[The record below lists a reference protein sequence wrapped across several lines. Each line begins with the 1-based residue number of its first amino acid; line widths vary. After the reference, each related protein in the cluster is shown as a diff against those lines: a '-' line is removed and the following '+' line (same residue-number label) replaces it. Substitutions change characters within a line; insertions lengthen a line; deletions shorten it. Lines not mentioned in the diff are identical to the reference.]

1 MFSLLPALVSAL
13 FLGYGF
19 YVIAEKGFT
28 RVTTSFFALCV
39 TTFFW
44 QATWAVLFQVRDP
57 AAAQVLVKI
66 GYLLILFLPTSLYH
80 FLAEISGRQ
89 GERRYVFASYGFAAV
104 LAGFL
109 AFTDLFVAGYYE
121 YFFGYYPKAGVLHP
135 LHVLQTV
142 IVVNRGLYI
151 TWRQQQAATSGQKA
165 RLRLCIA
172 SLFIYFFA
180 AIDYLANYG
189 FEFYPPGVAF
199 LAVSLG
205 IISLA
210 VIKYDLMSPVAVA
223 ATVAHEVRT
232 PLANI
237 RLQAVAAAQWWP
249 ELYEGYRLAVQN
261 KLIEPNLPPDAMRL
275 MENLSRSITRQ
286 VDRSN
291 VVIDLILA
299 SARMEEIDSG
309 TFAAHSIR
317 HCVSEA
323 LEGYPFVF
331 GEKDKVNITGL
342 GDFRFHGSETLVVY
356 VIFNLLR
363 NSLYAI
369 KAAGRGDITI
379 STSSASGWNALVIT
393 DTGTGIPAVA
403 LPRIFDTFFTTKK
416 GGGAGLGL
424 AFCKRVMAS
433 FGGRIHCDSTEGRF
447 TTFTLEF
454 PPAVQDGSSPAQS
467 SRDAQGRSSEGS
479 VSR

>member
-1 MFSLLPALVSAL
+1 MYSLLPALVSAL

-28 RVTTSFFALCV
+28 RVTTSFFVLCV

-44 QATWAVLFQVRDP
+44 QAAWAALFQVRDP
-57 AAAQVLVKI
+57 AVAQVLVKL
-66 GYLLILFLPTSLYH
+66 GYLLIIFLPTSLYH
-80 FLAEISGRQ
+80 FLSEISGRQ
-89 GERRYVFASYGFAAV
+89 GERRFVMASYAVAGTLAA
-104 LAGFL
+104 FL
-109 AFTDLFVAGYYE
+109 VFSDLFVAGFYE
-121 YFFGYYPKAGVLHP
+121 YFFGYYPKAGLLHP

-142 IVVNRGLYI
+142 VVVNRGLYI
-151 TWRQQQAATSGQKA
+151 TWRQQQAATSGQKS

-180 AIDYLANYG
+180 AVDYLANYG
-189 FEFYPPGVAF
+189 FQFYPPGVAF
-199 LAVSLG
+199 IAVSLG
-205 IISLA
+205 IIALA

-237 RLQAVAAAQWWP
+237 RLQAVAVAQWWP

-261 KLIEPNLPPDAMRL
+261 KLIEPNLPPEGMRL
-275 MENLSRSITRQ
+275 MENLSKSITRQ

-299 SARMEEIDSG
+299 SARMEEIDGG
-309 TFAAHSIR
+309 TFASHSVR
-317 HCVSEA
+317 ECVAEA
-323 LEGYPFVF
+323 LEGYPFTF
-331 GEKDKVNITGL
+331 GEKDKINITGL
-342 GDFRFHGSETLVVY
+342 GDFRFHGSETLLVY

-363 NSLYAI
+363 NSLYAM
-369 KAAGRGDITI
+369 KAARKGEITI
-379 STSSASGWNALVIT
+379 ATSSASGWNALIIT
-393 DTGTGIPAVA
+393 DTASGIPAAA

-433 FGGRIHCDSTEGRF
+433 FGGRIHCDSTEG
-447 TTFTLEF
+447 
-454 PPAVQDGSSPAQS
+454 
-467 SRDAQGRSSEGS
+467 
-479 VSR
+479 

>member
-19 YVIAEKGFT
+19 YVIAEKGFN
-28 RVTTSFFALCV
+28 RVTTSFLVLCV

-44 QATWAVLFQVRDP
+44 QATWAVLFQVRSP
-57 AAAQVLVKI
+57 EYAQVLVKA

-80 FLAEISGRQ
+80 FLTEISGRQ
-89 GERRYVFASYGFAAV
+89 GERRYVFASYAAAGV
-104 LAGFL
+104 LACFL
-109 AFTDLFVAGYYE
+109 VFSDLFVNGYYE
-121 YFFGYYPKAGVLHP
+121 YFFGYYPRAGILHP

-142 IVVNRGLYI
+142 VVVNRGLYI
-151 TWRQQQAATSGQKA
+151 TWRQQQAASSGQRS

-172 SLFIYFFA
+172 SLFVYFFA
-180 AIDYLANYG
+180 AVDYLANYG

-237 RLQAVAAAQWWP
+237 RLQAVAAAQWGP
-249 ELYEGYRLAVQN
+249 ELYEGYRLAVQHGLC
-261 KLIEPNLPPDAMRL
+261 KPTLPPEAARF

-309 TFAAHSIR
+309 TFAPHSIR
-317 HCVSEA
+317 HCVNEA
-323 LEGYPFVF
+323 LDGYPFTF
-331 GEKDKVNITGL
+331 GEKDKVNITGV

-356 VIFNLLR
+356 VIFNLIR
-363 NSLYAI
+363 NSLYAM
-369 KAAGRGDITI
+369 KAAGKGDITI

-393 DTGTGIPAVA
+393 DTATGIPAQA

-416 GGGAGLGL
+416 GAGAGLGL

-467 SRDAQGRSSEGS
+467 AKAAPGASAGS
-479 VSR
+479 VKSL